1 MKTGET
7 KSLLDTYRLDAES
20 MRYIITKDM
29 DTQLPISGQGLKML
43 IDGCTNCGT
52 FQSIP
57 VEDLYQEG
65 IDEMKDKIRWVP
77 TDHMLVDCMTKRC
90 PRL

>member
-1 MKTGET
+1 
-7 KSLLDTYRLDAES
+7 
-20 MRYIITKDM
+20 M

-65 IDEMKDKIRWVP
+65 IDEMICEYCLKERLDNDDSNGRIKAKDA
-77 TDHMLVDCMTKRC
+77 
-90 PRL
+90 